1 MVPRAFTLSPSVP
14 CLPEVMKRSE
24 QRQAL
29 QIFLVLCGAYVASQ
43 FYRVANAAIAPELMT
58 ELELSAEAMGGIT
71 GLFFFA
77 FAAAQIPTGV
87 LLDRY
92 GARLTMTALF
102 LVAVLGSFIFAVANG
117 GLLLAIGRI
126 LLGVGCAAGL
136 MGAMVVIARWYP
148 EDRFA
153 RLSALLFVIGGG
165 GTLLATTPLAWAVE
179 IIGWRGAFIGMA
191 GLTGLFSV
199 LLFLFVRDGPPGKFE
214 NGDRVESWKEVLVGL
229 RTVLRNRQLWLVSV
243 IQFVGYATVLT
254 VVGLWGGPYLA
265 DVHKLD
271 GVARGNIL
279 LALNL
284 AVLVGVLIYGRLD
297 RYFVKRKWLIV
308 AGAISTAVILGL
320 LAVLEQPNFWMA
332 TTLLILFAAVGS
344 YVMLNHAFARS
355 VLPDHLIG
363 RGLTFQNLAV
373 FLGVAAIQSASG
385 LIIGGWDAS
394 NGPSPEIAYRWIF
407 TFLAALLVVAAAIFS
422 FAKDSVVDRN

>member
-1 MVPRAFTLSPSVP
+1 MVPRAFILSPSVP

-199 LLFLFVRDGPPGKFE
+199 LLFLFVRDGPPGKIE
-214 NGDRVESWKEVLVGL
+214 NGDRVESWKEVLGGL

-394 NGPSPEIAYRWIF
+394 SGPSPEIAYRWIF